1 MNTIKLC
8 EHCGKPLGPKT
19 VQIDV
24 RLDQVVLRAL
34 EKEPELRYQQ
44 ASEVKND
51 IESVA
56 GTVAIGPSQ
65 SQAMHSG
72 YEYRSH
78 QTLWG
83 LPLLHI
89 AYGLDLKTGKP
100 RVASGI
106 IAIGNIAKGVVAL
119 GGAAFGGL
127 AFGGLSIGLLSVGG
141 IAAGLV
147 ALGGGAVALLLAFGG
162 AAVAPV
168 ALGGG
173 AVGWFALGGGGW
185 GVHAISGNVKDE
197 VARGFFWRLGR
208 QLVDLGPLH
217 SLRCAHAHCIRG
229 RNSDVVLERR
239 HICWS

>member
-1 MNTIKLC
+1 MA
-8 EHCGKPLGPKT
+8 GAVGFAALG
-19 VQIDV
+19 V
-24 RLDQVVLRAL
+24 AL
-34 EKEPELRYQQ
+34 
-44 ASEVKND
+44 SD
-51 IESVA
+51 
-56 GTVAIGPSQ
+56 
-65 SQAMHSG
+65 AMHEAAHTLFVAHMAQHLLLTSLAAPALLLADPFPV
-72 YEYRSH
+72 
-78 QTLWG
+78 TLWG

-185 GVHAISGNVKDE
+185 GVHAISGNVKASSPDKT
-197 VARGFFWRLGR
+197 RNPSGR
-208 QLVDLGPLH
+208 RRKISIICVRFPDASFIATMFSQSLAKRSTVD
-217 SLRCAHAHCIRG
+217 AAIFD
-229 RNSDVVLERR
+229 DVRPGTL
-239 HICWS
+239 